1 MYNKAISK
9 KIVTVLGAAAMV
21 IIILIVL
28 MIYSI
33 LTDMKMTRLAIVL
46 DDAHV
51 QAITDAGFTKDED
64 GFAYSKNDIIM
75 SFKINTKGDKQY
87 NYPYVS
93 MIFANSS
100 DNIQSE
106 ILIYDARD
114 KLYKY
119 TQVDANSKKYELTL
133 NENLEISEVKVPGK
147 NDQAD
152 TSKQNELRSAII
164 DRLEKFYNT
173 FGFGA
178 ENALGFNCPQE
189 VIDGAA
195 GNTTFGMGYITK
207 FCAKSEEGYKY
218 SSQDEK
224 LQLLV
229 YPEGGESYDYPYM
242 TIIDKTLNV
251 NTTFVPQTNTIL
263 CNYAQ
268 GETLIN
274 VAYDITNETIVL
286 YKEGGLN
293 KTEKYAND
301 AVTKSKIKNIYETEI
316 KNIQAIFNLSPDLLL
331 RHNQIFDFSAAQQ
344 QTTENNGETTTD
356 QTTTEQTTDQTTQ
369 QPNSTEEQNRLDS
382 ENP

>member
-9 KIVTVLGAAAMV
+9 KVVTVIGAAAMV
-21 IIILIVL
+21 IIILLVL

-33 LTDMKMTRLAIVL
+33 LKDMKMTRLSIAL
-46 DDAHV
+46 DEAHV
-51 QAITDAGFTKDED
+51 QAVTEAGFTKGED
-64 GFAYSKNDIIM
+64 GFAYYKNDIIM
-75 SFKINTKGDKQY
+75 SFQINTKGDKQY
-87 NYPYVS
+87 DFPYVS
-93 MIFANSS
+93 MVFANSS
-100 DNIQSE
+100 ENIQSE
-106 ILIYDARD
+106 ILIYDARN

-119 TQVDANSKKYELTL
+119 TQVDASGKKYELTL
-133 NENLEISEVKVPGK
+133 NENLEVSEVKVPGK
-147 NDQAD
+147 NDQTD
-152 TSKQNELRSAII
+152 TSKHNELRNAII
-164 DRLEKFYNT
+164 DRLQKFYNT
-173 FGFGA
+173 FGFSA

-189 VIDGAA
+189 VSNGAA
-195 GNTTFGMGYITK
+195 ANTTFGMGYITK
-207 FCAKSEEGYKY
+207 FCTKSDQGYKY

-229 YPEGGESYDYPYM
+229 FPDGGESYDYPYM
-242 TIIDKTLNV
+242 TVIDKTLNV

-274 VAYDITNETIVL
+274 VAYDIKSETIVL

-316 KNIQAIFNLSPDLLL
+316 KNIQDIFKLSPDLLL
-331 RHNQIFDFSAAQQ
+331 RHNQPFDFSALQQ
-344 QTTENNGETTTD
+344 QNTNTITD
-356 QTTTEQTTDQTTQ
+356 QTTTDQTTDQTTQ
-369 QPNSTEEQNRLDS
+369 LPSSVEEQNRLDS